1 MNKIFRNWIIG
12 VIIIVVAFLTFS
24 PPSQWHLY
32 LDEIINTPLLITFQ
46 QSAYLILGGAVL
58 GSALMIIEEMFT

>member
-24 PPSQWHLY
+24 PPSQWILY
-32 LDEIINTPLLITFQ
+32 LDEIINTPLSITLQ